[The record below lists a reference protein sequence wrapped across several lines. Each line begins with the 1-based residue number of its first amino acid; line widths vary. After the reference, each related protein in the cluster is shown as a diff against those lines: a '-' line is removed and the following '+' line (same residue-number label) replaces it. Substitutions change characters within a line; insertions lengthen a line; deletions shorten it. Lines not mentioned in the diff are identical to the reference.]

1 MSNTVQSSPVS
12 PERNANQAAPINNEG
27 YNSFDHSR
35 LELYTQRF
43 SEVMP
48 CYFDKCIEGDN
59 TVNQATQ
66 DVRTFALQSPLM
78 NNLKMYRSFYAV
90 PLSAIAPK
98 AWEYLL
104 RQPNKG
110 QDIVFGNYLF
120 FIF

>member
-1 MSNTVQSSPVS
+1 MSNTAQSSPVS

-78 NNLKMYRSFYAV
+78 NNLKMVGA
-90 PLSAIAPK
+90 K
-98 AWEYLL
+98 
-104 RQPNKG
+104 
-110 QDIVFGNYLF
+110 
-120 FIF
+120 